1 MIRLSG
7 RGLAPFRFLLVLS
20 LGLGLLSCTNNS
32 GGGASAEPKSA
43 EAIQAA
49 LVKRGRSVYQ
59 TQCIACHNSNPHKP
73 GSLGPDVYGSS
84 KELLEAR
91 ILNGTYPPGYTP
103 KRETH
108 VMAPLPH
115 LKNEIDAIHA
125 YLNSN

>member
-1 MIRLSG
+1 MIRLAG
-7 RGLAPFRFLLVLS
+7 RGLAPFRFLLALS
-20 LGLGLLSCTNNS
+20 LGLGLLACTNKS
-32 GGGASAEPKSA
+32 GGGASAEPQSA